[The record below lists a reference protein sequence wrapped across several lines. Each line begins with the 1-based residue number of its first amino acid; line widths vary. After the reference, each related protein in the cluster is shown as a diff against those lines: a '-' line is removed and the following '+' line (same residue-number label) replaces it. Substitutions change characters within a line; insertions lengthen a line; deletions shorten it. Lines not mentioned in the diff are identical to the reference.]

1 MRAGISRLLSGLLLA
16 TPTAVAAADEEVTRM
31 IEEQIIARGVTHGPT
46 LAALRAVP
54 RHRFVP
60 ADAQREAYEDHPLP
74 IDHGQTISQPFIVA
88 FMTEAVAVK
97 PGEKVLEIG
106 TGSGYQAA
114 ILAAMGAKV
123 FTIEIIPEL
132 AERAAATLRELGYDQ
147 VRVRAGDGYKGWP
160 EEAPFDAIVV
170 TAAPD
175 TIPPALL
182 EQLAEGGRLVI
193 PVGPQHGGQ
202 ELILVTKTKGKLHQR
217 NLLPVRFV
225 PFTREKEKTN
235 P

>member
-1 MRAGISRLLSGLLLA
+1 MVRGDAAFDRARSRLVRGL
-16 TPTAVAAADEEVTRM
+16 ADGG
-31 IEEQIIARGVTHGPT
+31 IEDERVLGAMAQAPRHLFVDE
-46 LAALRAVP
+46 ALRE
-54 RHRFVP
+54 R
-60 ADAQREAYEDHPLP
+60 AYEDRPLP
-74 IDHGQTISQPFIVA
+74 IGHGQTISQPFIVA

-97 PGEKVLEIG
+97 PGERVLEIG

-114 ILAAMGAKV
+114 ILAAMGATV
-123 FTIEIIPEL
+123 YTIEIIPAL

-147 VRVRAGDGYKGWP
+147 VRVRAGDGYQGWP

-182 EQLAEGGRLVI
+182 DQLAEGGRLVI
-193 PVGPQHGGQ
+193 PVGPQHAGQ
-202 ELILVTKTKGKLHQR
+202 ELMLVTKTKGKLHQR

-225 PFTREKEKTN
+225 PFTREKEKGN

>member
-1 MRAGISRLLSGLLLA
+1 MHAGISRLLSGLLLA
-16 TPTAVAAADEEVTRM
+16 APATVAAEEAEIDRM
-31 IEEQIIARGVTHGPT
+31 IEEQIIARGVTHAPT

-60 ADAQREAYEDHPLP
+60 ADVQREAYADHPLP
-74 IDHGQTISQPFIVA
+74 IGHGQTISQPFIVA
-88 FMTEAVAVK
+88 FMTEAVDVK

-106 TGSGYQAA
+106 TGSGYPAA

-123 FTIEIIPEL
+123 FTIEIIPAL
-132 AERAAATLRELGYDQ
+132 AERAADTLRELGFDQ
-147 VRVRAGDGYKGWP
+147 VRVRAGDGYQGWP
-160 EEAPFDAIVV
+160 AEAPFDAIVV

-175 TIPPALL
+175 AIPPALL
-182 EQLAEGGRLVI
+182 DQLAEGGRLVI

-202 ELILVTKTKGKLHQR
+202 ELMLVTKTKGKLHQR

-225 PFTREKEKTN
+225 PFTREKEKGN